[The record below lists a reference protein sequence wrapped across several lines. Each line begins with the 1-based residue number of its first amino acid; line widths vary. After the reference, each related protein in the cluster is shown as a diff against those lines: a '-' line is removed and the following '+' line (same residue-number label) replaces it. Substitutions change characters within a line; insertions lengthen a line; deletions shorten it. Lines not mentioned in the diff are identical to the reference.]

1 MRVKLLILT
10 AVAAIAVAGCNSFN
24 RTEIHGSVVIG
35 QGSDAVHIRP
45 VLRGL
50 RMPEVVF
57 PPQDRLQEQV
67 SKDVNRIISK
77 WQNTAPPVKQV
88 TSVTC
93 TYRAPAWPD
102 PPALPVLDRD
112 TFDLQIETHLKE
124 LRAYIVDRRTA
135 DLKAQKDYRD
145 RCGVK

>member
-1 MRVKLLILT
+1 MRVKLLIIT
-10 AVAAIAVAGCNSFN
+10 TGAALAVAGCNSFN
-24 RTEIHGSVVIG
+24 RTEIHGSVIIG

-45 VLRGL
+45 LMRGL
-50 RMPEVVF
+50 RMPEGPF
-57 PPQDRLQEQV
+57 APHEQLQEQI
-67 SKDVNRIISK
+67 SQDVNRILSK
-77 WQNTAPPVKQV
+77 WQKATPPVKQV
-88 TSVTC
+88 SSVTC

-112 TFDLQIETHLKE
+112 TFDLQIETHLKD
-124 LRAYIVDRRTA
+124 LRAYIVDRRAA